1 MIIFNQSKTT
11 VIKIAII
18 LFIINW
24 RYMLKIAV
32 FMVENNDLLI
42 LRWGERHL
50 N

>member
-1 MIIFNQSKTT
+1 MIIFNQPKTT

-18 LFIINW
+18 PFIINR

-32 FMVENNDLLI
+32 FLVENNDLLI